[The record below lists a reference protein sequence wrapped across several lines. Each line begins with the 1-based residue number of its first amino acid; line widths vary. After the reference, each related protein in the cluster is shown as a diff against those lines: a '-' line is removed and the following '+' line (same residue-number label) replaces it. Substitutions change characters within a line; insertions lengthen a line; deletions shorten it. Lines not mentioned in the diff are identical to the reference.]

1 MMGDSWFYFSSGV
14 VFENGRL
21 ELGFREV
28 YGCRNRELRLN
39 PRFLDYSY
47 YFRMS
52 CRLKSIAF
60 TATGCCCFLTN
71 VLAITSNL
79 ISLLIIVSED
89 KSFRPVDFCF

>member
-1 MMGDSWFYFSSGV
+1 MGDSWFYFSSGV

-28 YGCRNRELRLN
+28 YGCRSRELRLN

-52 CRLKSIAF
+52 SCLNVSLS
-60 TATGCCCFLTN
+60 TATGCCYFVRN
-71 VLAITSNL
+71 VLAITLNL
-79 ISLLIIVSED
+79 IS
-89 KSFRPVDFCF
+89 